1 MKIKL
6 VLISLCLLFF
16 LGNKPT
22 TETQQEETIRPLSGI
37 LLYCNTKEFIKEMAV
52 KDYMLSLAA
61 SGIVNDDKHRTLLS
75 MELLMNPNN
84 QQWAIIF
91 NYAKINR
98 SCIIGGNGI
107 KLFGPTKT

>member
-1 MKIKL
+1 MMKKYL
-6 VLISLCLLFF
+6 LIGLCLLFF

-22 TETQQEETIRPLSGI
+22 TETQQEETIRPLSEI
-37 LLYCNTKEFIKEMAV
+37 LLYCNTKEFIKTLAV

-91 NYAKINR
+91 NYANGNH
-98 SCIIGGNGI
+98 SCIIGGNRI
-107 KLFGPTKT
+107 SLFSPKKT